1 MDDKMH
7 QELMSWRAS
16 LLAEVSELESQ
27 LQQIRSA
34 ISEKREKV
42 TAIDR
47 LVGHAEPASTQIPA
61 SPHIQDVV
69 DLLSDGIFTPT
80 KAYWRPLLQTLVELG
95 GRGRREQVIEQVG
108 QKMQNILRPADY
120 EKLPQSSFIRWENR
134 VAWQASNM
142 KREGLIKRDSP
153 RGIWEITDA
162 GRKWLEENS

>member
-16 LLAEVSELESQ
+16 LLAEVDQLELQ
-27 LQQIRSA
+27 LQQVRSA
-34 ISEKREKV
+34 LSEKREKV

-47 LVGHAEPASTQIPA
+47 LVGHTPEPPKLE
-61 SPHIQDVV
+61 DVV
-69 DLLSDGIFTPT
+69 DHFSEGIFTPT

-95 GRGRREQVIEQVG
+95 GRGRREQVIELVG

-142 KREGLIKRDSP
+142 RREGYIKNDSP

-162 GRKWLEENS
+162 GRKWLDDNS